1 MTGQNLPPPRGEGRG
16 GGPRRVV
23 ILGGG
28 HAGVRCA
35 QRLAK
40 RRRPSDNIEIVLVS
54 HENTEVWHGLMPQI
68 LSGVLQPQHVL
79 IPLREFLPGVR
90 VYNYDVEEAD
100 LKARRVTLSRG
111 DEGRQIVL
119 DYDDLVL
126 ALGSI
131 TDLSRFRGLQEHG
144 LQTKTIGDFIY
155 LRNHLIDMLE
165 TAAVETDAEERQRLL
180 TFVVAGAGF
189 AGIEIAS
196 EANEFIRSSLRLY
209 PSIDPREIRM
219 IEVDILTR
227 ILPAFEQHLADRAM
241 QRMRARGIDLR
252 LGVGLSDATAGS
264 VTLANGERIPTRTI
278 IVTVGVGTNP
288 LLTTLPIPLVRGRVK
303 CDAYCRVEGWSN
315 VYAVG
320 DNAAVPGPTGDPYPA
335 MLLIAF
341 GEGRQVADNILA
353 MVRGQPLKPFH
364 SKRYGEVALL
374 SRGYGLAQIRGL
386 KLHGWP
392 AALVA
397 RSRFLTYM
405 PTWRRRLAL
414 VLHWWSSA
422 IFRRDISQLRMG
434 RTDAIVPMRF
444 SAGETIVREGELA
457 SRFYVITSGEVEVV
471 QRIDGND
478 RQLRTLGPGRHF
490 GEVAL
495 LQHSKRTASIRA
507 LTDTTVLAIAR
518 QDFATLVGHMP
529 ELQEAV
535 QPPTDFVPPSDS

>member
-1 MTGQNLPPPRGEGRG
+1 MTGRPRQ
-16 GGPRRVV
+16 VV
-23 ILGGG
+23 IVGGG

-35 QRLAK
+35 QELAR
-40 RRRPSDNIEIVLVS
+40 RRRPSDNLDIVLVS
-54 HENTEVWHGLMPQI
+54 RENTEVWHGLMPQI

-79 IPLREFLPGVR
+79 VPLREFLPGVR
-90 VYNYDVEEAD
+90 VYTYDVEEID
-100 LKARRVTLSRG
+100 LNARRVTLSRG

-119 DYDDLVL
+119 EYDDLVL

-165 TAAVETDAEERQRLL
+165 TAAVETDAEERKRLL

-196 EANEFIRSSLRLY
+196 EANEFIRSSLRFY
-209 PSIDPREIRM
+209 PSIDRSEIRV

-227 ILPAFEQHLADRAM
+227 ILPAFEQRLADRAM
-241 QRMRARGIDLR
+241 RRMRERGIDLR

-288 LLTTLPIPLVRGRVK
+288 LLTKLPIQLIRGRVK
-303 CDAYCRVEGWSN
+303 CDEYCRVEGWPN

-320 DNAAVPGPTGDPYPA
+320 DNAAVPSPAGDPYPA

-341 GEGRQVADNILA
+341 GEGRQVAHNILA
-353 MVRGQPLKPFH
+353 GVRGQTPQPFH
-364 SKRYGEVALL
+364 SGRYAEVALL
-374 SRGYGLAQIRGL
+374 SRGYGLAQVRGM
-386 KLHGWP
+386 KLDGWP
-392 AALVA
+392 AAVFA
-397 RSRFLTYM
+397 RLRFLTYM

-444 SAGETIVREGELA
+444 AAGETIVREGEIA

-471 QRIDGND
+471 QHGDG
-478 RQLRTLGPGRHF
+478 REHQLRRLGPGRHF
-490 GEVAL
+490 GELAL
-495 LQHSKRTASIRA
+495 LQNSKRTASVRA
-507 LTDTTVLAIAR
+507 ITDTTVLAIAR
-518 QDFATLVGHMP
+518 QDFASLVGHMP

-535 QPPTDFVPPSDS
+535 QKQPEPSG

>member
-1 MTGQNLPPPRGEGRG
+1 MTSRPRQ
-16 GGPRRVV
+16 VV

-35 QRLAK
+35 QELAR
-40 RRRPSDNIEIVLVS
+40 RRRPSDNLEIVLVS
-54 HENTEVWHGLMPQI
+54 RENTEVWHGLMPQI

-79 IPLREFLPGVR
+79 VPLREFLLGVR
-90 VYNYDVEEAD
+90 VYTYDVEEVD
-100 LKARRVTLSRG
+100 LATKRVTLSRG

-119 DYDDLVL
+119 DFDDLVL

-165 TAAVETDAEERQRLL
+165 TAAVETDADERKRLL

-196 EANEFIRSSLRLY
+196 EANEFVRSSLRFY
-209 PSIDPREIRM
+209 PSIDRSEIRM

-227 ILPAFEQHLADRAM
+227 ILPAFEQRLADQAM
-241 QRMRARGIDLR
+241 RRMRERGIDLR

-264 VTLANGERIPTRTI
+264 VTLANGERIRTRTI

-288 LLTTLPIPLVRGRVK
+288 LLAKLPIQLARGRVK
-303 CDAYCRVEGWSN
+303 CDAYCRVEGWPN

-320 DNAAVPGPTGDPYPA
+320 DNAAVPGPSGDPYPA
-335 MLLIAF
+335 MLLVAF
-341 GEGRQVADNILA
+341 GEGRQVAHNILA
-353 MVRGQPLKPFH
+353 TVRGQPPEPFH
-364 SKRYGEVALL
+364 FRRFGEVALL
-374 SRGYGLAQIRGL
+374 SRGYGLAQIRGM

-392 AALVA
+392 AALLA
-397 RSRFLTYM
+397 RGLFLTYM

-444 SAGETIVREGELA
+444 SAGETIVRQGEVA
-457 SRFYVITSGEVEVV
+457 SRFYVITSGEVEVI
-471 QRIDGND
+471 QETNGGE
-478 RQLRTLGPGRHF
+478 QPLRRLGPGRHF
-490 GEVAL
+490 GELAL
-495 LQHSKRTASIRA
+495 LQNSKRTASVRA
-507 LTDTTVLAIAR
+507 ATDTTVLAIAR
-518 QDFATLVGHMP
+518 QDFASLVGHMP

-535 QPPTDFVPPSDS
+535 QKAPG